1 MREGQK
7 TLQAR
12 QLRKNLTN
20 AEQTLCQQLRHRQ
33 MSGLKF
39 RRQQPIGPYIC
50 DFVCLEKYLV
60 IEVDGGQHATA
71 IAYDKRRDDYLRL
84 HGYQVLRFWNNEVLQ
99 QCSSVLE
106 VIHASLATGESLP
119 PPWPSP
125 ASGGG
130 E

>member
-12 QLRKNLTN
+12 HLRKNLTN
-20 AEQTLCQQLRHRQ
+20 AEQTLWKQLRHRQ

-119 PPWPSP
+119 PP
-125 ASGGG
+125 
-130 E
+130 

>member
-12 QLRKNLTN
+12 HLRKNLTN
-20 AEQTLCQQLRHRQ
+20 AEQALWQQLRHRQ
-33 MSGLKF
+33 MAGFKF
-39 RRQQPIGPYIC
+39 RRQQPIGPYVC
-50 DFVCLEKYLV
+50 DFVCLEKHMV

-106 VIHASLATGESLP
+106 VIYASLATGESLP